1 MPVGGLGASYAPER
15 EQQADARNKE
25 KLAAY
30 KFHLKA
36 ALLQRDLPQRKS
48 VSAQRLEIR
57 QHVVHGFIRVLSKLL
72 TVGFERI
79 IHFELHIAFEPG
91 AVPARRIH
99 ETNYKFV
106 AICQLARDRL

>member
-1 MPVGGLGASYAPER
+1 MTVGGLGASCAWER
-15 EQQADARNKE
+15 KRQDDARNKE

-48 VSAQRLEIR
+48 VSAQRLEIS
-57 QHVVHGFIRVLSKLL
+57 QHVVHGFVGVLSKLL

-79 IHFELHIAFEPG
+79 IHFELHTAFEPRT
-91 AVPARRIH
+91 VPARRIH